1 MAENRYYKEIMSL
14 KGMNDFKDVIEQWH
28 RLSENMRKFNA
39 KKAPTLPNLL
49 WASDNGMDLEDITN
63 LLTGFVYEEQ
73 NLLDFYGAVQDLDYF
88 MEYVPNGEEFHE
100 IDKIAEKIRGAAGF
114 RSEYRGIMAID
125 VSEWIE
131 HFQEENFIEVLKY
144 LQSISSDILYI
155 FQIPNFNPQAVEQLT
170 QILALFFHIQPIEMK
185 LPEAAELA
193 EYTKDLL
200 LQYGLTLDT
209 EAEQMLTNSVAR
221 LKEDQYF
228 AGYTLLDRMASDI
241 AYSIFT
247 STPPYDGL
255 VTKGMITAFAPDGI
269 YVNEMI
275 QNNARVFTSQFNY

>member
-1 MAENRYYKEIMSL
+1 
-14 KGMNDFKDVIEQWH
+14 
-28 RLSENMRKFNA
+28 
-39 KKAPTLPNLL
+39 
-49 WASDNGMDLEDITN
+49 
-63 LLTGFVYEEQ
+63 
-73 NLLDFYGAVQDLDYF
+73 
-88 MEYVPNGEEFHE
+88 
-100 IDKIAEKIRGAAGF
+100 
-114 RSEYRGIMAID
+114 
-125 VSEWIE
+125 
-131 HFQEENFIEVLKY
+131 
-144 LQSISSDILYI
+144 
-155 FQIPNFNPQAVEQLT
+155 
-170 QILALFFHIQPIEMK
+170 MK

-200 LQYGLTLDT
+200 LQYGLTLDS